1 MAEGDNGVAAD
12 RKAGGEDMPITTCP
26 VCEERIVV
34 LRPIPYPIKE
44 IRCPTC
50 RVRLEVIN
58 DHPFMVDVFADAHLE
73 AATEQP
79 GAWGTRF

>member
-1 MAEGDNGVAAD
+1 
-12 RKAGGEDMPITTCP
+12 MPITTCP

-34 LRPIPYPIKE
+34 LRPVPYPIKE

-58 DHPFMVDVFADAHLE
+58 DRPFLVDVFADMDTEMAAERPE
-73 AATEQP
+73 AWTA
-79 GAWGTRF
+79 RS